1 VPLKY
6 AVALMNSSTSL
17 HAPRA
22 WSRLTRPASPTLI
35 YILRVLAIAAVYTAA
50 GKLGLDLAFA
60 TRSVTAIWP
69 PTGIALAA
77 LILGGYRL
85 WPAIAL
91 GALVANLDTGVPAVT
106 VLGITCGNT
115 LEALVGAYLLRR
127 VAGFRPDLQRI
138 RDLVYLVLFGAVL
151 STTVSASIG
160 VASLLAG
167 DAIVFDHVPSVWRT
181 WWLGDMGGD
190 LIVAPALL
198 IAAAYRSFTR
208 APGRAIEAIAL
219 AGALAGT
226 SVLVFSQ
233 STPVTYVIFPLMA
246 WAALRFLQPGAAAAS
261 LVVASIAVAF
271 TANGDGPFASS
282 GPDARLL
289 LAQTF
294 VAVAAVTS
302 LVMAIVTN
310 ARHRAEETQRK
321 IAQTLQG
328 GLLPRA
334 VPPIAGWEIATFYEP
349 GGAGE
354 VEVGGDF
361 FDFFATDA
369 GWIVV
374 LGDVTGKGI
383 EAATMTA
390 LMRHGARVASQIE
403 SGPAAILA
411 RLDQALREQPT
422 LPPCSALCARLGTDH
437 IIVSSAGHPRP
448 LTICHDGH
456 IQQVDG
462 GGRLLGA
469 WPGGDW
475 PERKVRLG
483 PDETIVFFTDGITDL
498 RGETERFGDQRL
510 RALLAEHAGLAPDE
524 LLAELGAALGR
535 FQRGARSDD
544 TAAVALRPAQ
554 AI

>member
-1 VPLKY
+1 V
-6 AVALMNSSTSL
+6 
-17 HAPRA
+17 
-22 WSRLTRPASPTLI
+22 
-35 YILRVLAIAAVYTAA
+35 
-50 GKLGLDLAFA
+50 
-60 TRSVTAIWP
+60 
-69 PTGIALAA
+69 
-77 LILGGYRL
+77 
-85 WPAIAL
+85 
-91 GALVANLDTGVPAVT
+91 
-106 VLGITCGNT
+106 
-115 LEALVGAYLLRR
+115 
-127 VAGFRPDLQRI
+127 
-138 RDLVYLVLFGAVL
+138 VYLVVFGATL
-151 STTVSASIG
+151 STMVSASVG

-167 DAIVFDHVPSVWRT
+167 DAVVFDHVPSVWRT

-198 IAAAYRSFTR
+198 IAAAHRSFTR

-219 AGALAGT
+219 AVALAGT

-261 LVVASIAVAF
+261 LLVASIAVAF
-271 TANGDGPFASS
+271 TANGDGPFATS

-321 IAQTLQG
+321 IAQTLQR

-349 GGAGE
+349 AGAAE

-374 LGDVTGKGI
+374 LGDVTGKGV

-390 LMRHGARVASQIE
+390 LMRNGARVASQME
-403 SGPAAILA
+403 TGPAAILA

-422 LPPCSALCARLGTDH
+422 LPPCSALCARLGADH

-448 LTICHDGH
+448 LAIRHDGR
-456 IQQVDG
+456 IEQVDDG
-462 GGRLLGA
+462 GSPTCVVRRTASATGDCERYLPSTRA
-469 WPGGDW
+469 WRRTNYSPSSPPRSPDSSA
-475 PERKVRLG
+475 ERAATTRRRSHSARRKQSRAPSARSASG
-483 PDETIVFFTDGITDL
+483 CL
-498 RGETERFGDQRL
+498 RGGNAAG
-510 RALLAEHAGLAPDE
+510 RAGGP
-524 LLAELGAALGR
+524 GAAARTRTL
-535 FQRGARSDD
+535 RG
-544 TAAVALRPAQ
+544 
-554 AI
+554 

>member
-1 VPLKY
+1 
-6 AVALMNSSTSL
+6 
-17 HAPRA
+17 
-22 WSRLTRPASPTLI
+22 
-35 YILRVLAIAAVYTAA
+35 VLAVAAVYTAA

-85 WPAIAL
+85 WPAVAL
-91 GALVANLDTGVPAVT
+91 GALVTNLDTGVPAVT

-127 VAGFRPDLQRI
+127 VGGFRPDLQRI
-138 RDLVYLVLFGAVL
+138 RDVVYLVVFGAIL
-151 STTVSASIG
+151 STMVSASVG

-181 WWLGDMGGD
+181 WWLGDVGGD

-198 IAAAYRSFTR
+198 IAAAHRWFTR
-208 APGRAIEAIAL
+208 APGRPIEAIVL

-261 LVVASIAVAF
+261 LLVASIAVAF
-271 TANGDGPFASS
+271 TANGDGPFATS

-321 IAQTLQG
+321 IAQTLQR

-349 GGAGE
+349 AGAAE

-374 LGDVTGKGI
+374 LGDVTGKGV

-390 LMRHGARVASQIE
+390 LMRHGARVASQME
-403 SGPAAILA
+403 TGPAAILA

-422 LPPCSALCARLGTDH
+422 LPPCTALCARLGADH

-448 LTICHDGH
+448 LAIRHDGR
-456 IQQVDG
+456 IEQVDD

-475 PERKVRLG
+475 PEQKVPLG

-498 RGETERFGDQRL
+498 RGETDRFGDRRL

-524 LLAELGAALGR
+524 LLAELAAALTR

-544 TAAVALRPAQ
+544 TAALALRPAQ

>member
-1 VPLKY
+1 
-6 AVALMNSSTSL
+6 MNSSTSL

-22 WSRLTRPASPTLI
+22 WSRLTRPASPTLV
-35 YILRVLAIAAVYTAA
+35 YVLRVLAVAAVYTAG

-85 WPAIAL
+85 WPAVAL
-91 GALVANLDTGVPAVT
+91 GALVTNLDTGVPAVT

-127 VAGFRPDLQRI
+127 VVGFRPDLQRI
-138 RDLVYLVLFGAVL
+138 RDVVYLVVFGATL
-151 STTVSASIG
+151 STMVSASVG

-181 WWLGDMGGD
+181 WWLGDVGGD

-198 IAAAYRSFTR
+198 IAAAHRSFTR

-219 AGALAGT
+219 AVALAGT

-261 LVVASIAVAF
+261 LLVASIAVAF
-271 TANGDGPFASS
+271 TANGDGPFATS

-321 IAQTLQG
+321 IAQTLQR

-349 GGAGE
+349 AGAAE

-374 LGDVTGKGI
+374 LGDVTGKGV

-390 LMRHGARVASQIE
+390 LMRHGARVASQME
-403 SGPAAILA
+403 TGPAAILA

-422 LPPCSALCARLGTDH
+422 LPPCTALCARLGADH

-448 LTICHDGH
+448 LAIRHDGR
-456 IQQVDG
+456 IEQVDD

-475 PERKVRLG
+475 PERKVPLA

-498 RGETERFGDQRL
+498 RGETDRFGDRRL

-524 LLAELGAALGR
+524 LLAELAAALTR